1 MLVSE
6 VKEKYPLHFLV
17 WNNEFQELE
26 TLLKENKVGC
36 FCKRA
41 KIFLQFNNLISRD

>member
-26 TLLKENKVGC
+26 TLLKENKVGVVLSEQK
-36 FCKRA
+36 FSS
-41 KIFLQFNNLISRD
+41 NLII

>member
-26 TLLKENKVGC
+26 TLLKENKVGV
-36 FCKRA
+36 A
-41 KIFLQFNNLISRD
+41 KKSSNLLI

>member
-17 WNNEFQELE
+17 WNNEYQELE
-26 TLLKENKVGC
+26 TLLKENKVN
-36 FCKRA
+36 FVVVCKN
-41 KIFLQFNNLISRD
+41 FLSIY